1 MNKNQKIAAYVAAG
15 VTAIAAVVV
24 GIVTYRKRKIAQLLA
39 EAQGE
44 NPEEVVEK
52 PAPKKGEKKEEEKA
66 QE

>member
-1 MNKNQKIAAYVAAG
+1 MTKNQKIAAYVAAG

-52 PAPKKGEKKEEEKA
+52 PAPKKGEKKEEEKV

>member
-1 MNKNQKIAAYVAAG
+1 MTKNQKIAACVAAS

-44 NPEEVVEK
+44 TPEEVVEK
-52 PAPKKGEKKEEEKA
+52 PASKMGEKKEEE
-66 QE
+66 

>member
-1 MNKNQKIAAYVAAG
+1 MTENQKIAACVAAG

-44 NPEEVVEK
+44 KVVEK
-52 PAPKKGEKKEEEKA
+52 PASKMGEKKEEE
-66 QE
+66 

>member
-1 MNKNQKIAAYVAAG
+1 MTKNQKIAAYVAAG

-44 NPEEVVEK
+44 NPEEVAEK
-52 PAPKKGEKKEEEKA
+52 PAPKKGEEKV

>member
-1 MNKNQKIAAYVAAG
+1 MTKNQKIAACVAAG

-44 NPEEVVEK
+44 TPEEVVEN
-52 PAPKKGEKKEEEKA
+52 PASKKGEKKEEE
-66 QE
+66 

>member
-1 MNKNQKIAAYVAAG
+1 MTKNQKIAAYVAAG

-44 NPEEVVEK
+44 TP
-52 PAPKKGEKKEEEKA
+52 
-66 QE
+66 

>member
-1 MNKNQKIAAYVAAG
+1 MTKNQKIAAYVAAG

-24 GIVTYRKRKIAQLLA
+24 GVVTYRKRKIAQLLA

-44 NPEEVVEK
+44 NPEVV
-52 PAPKKGEKKEEEKA
+52 EKKEEEKV